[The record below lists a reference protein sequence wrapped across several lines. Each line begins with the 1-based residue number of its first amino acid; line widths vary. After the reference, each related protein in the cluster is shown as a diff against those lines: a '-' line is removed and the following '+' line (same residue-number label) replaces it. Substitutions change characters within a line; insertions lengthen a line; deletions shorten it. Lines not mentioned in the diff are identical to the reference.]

1 MNLLITI
8 FLIIW
13 LLAIV
18 DVFKEIRTIGKY
30 KLYNFG
36 IQESN
41 ALKGILA
48 LGVVLSHLQIFC
60 LKPHDYL
67 IVNQFPVFAQVGVF
81 FFISGYGLVAAYQK
95 KEMDYFHGF
104 LKHRLSKVVLPLV
117 LATSIYTIEKEMFFS
132 EYGGGKI

>member
-41 ALKGILA
+41 AVKGILA
-48 LGVVLSHLQIFC
+48 LGVVLSHIQ
-60 LKPHDYL
+60 
-67 IVNQFPVFAQVGVF
+67 
-81 FFISGYGLVAAYQK
+81 
-95 KEMDYFHGF
+95 
-104 LKHRLSKVVLPLV
+104 
-117 LATSIYTIEKEMFFS
+117 
-132 EYGGGKI
+132 